1 MLKPANF
8 VSMQVILMS
17 IKPKYAEQIIRGNK
31 TIELRRVAPNL
42 NKSTVIL
49 IYESSPVKAIT
60 GYVFISEITKLS
72 PSEAWVQYAC
82 RAQISKPDF
91 DEYYQGA
98 DQAFAIHLKEAA
110 RLLAP
115 ISLANLRSEKILFHP
130 PQSYRYLHL
139 QAFGE
144 EISQE
149 IHVVKQRA
157 TASC

>member
-42 NKSTVIL
+42 DKSTVLL
-49 IYESSPVKAIT
+49 IYESTPVKAIT
-60 GYVFISEITKLS
+60 GYAFISEITKLS
-72 PSEAWVQYAC
+72 PSEAWAQYAGK
-82 RAQISKPDF
+82 AQISKHDF

-98 DQAFAIHLKEAA
+98 DQAFAIHLKKAA
-110 RLLAP
+110 RLLEP
-115 ISLANLRSEKILFHP
+115 ISLADLRSEQILFNP

-144 EISQE
+144 EIGQE
-149 IHVVKQRA
+149 IHAVKQRA